1 MKHLMLAL
9 LCSMG
14 LVATAS
20 AAVPEAE
27 LLAPIHQFIDSFNKG
42 DSAAA
47 EAANV
52 STGIIII
59 DEVAPYLWQ
68 GPGAFKAWAKDLNTH
83 DKNAG
88 MTGQQVTLGK
98 VSLTES
104 TGDNAYVA
112 IAAVYSYKQNGVAMN
127 EPAHM
132 TFALRKAT
140 GGWKIAAWTWTASKA
155 QKAK

>member
-9 LCSMG
+9 FCSVG

-20 AAVPEAE
+20 AATPEAE
-27 LLAPIHQFIDSFNKG
+27 LLAPIHKFVDSFNKG

-47 EAANV
+47 EAAHV
-52 STGIIII
+52 STGVIII
-59 DEVAPYLWQ
+59 DEVPPYLWQ
-68 GPGAFKAWAKDLNTH
+68 GPGAFKAWAKDLDTH

-88 MTGQQVTLGK
+88 MTDQQVTLGT

-112 IAAVYSYKQNGVAMN
+112 IAAVYSYKQKGVTMN

-140 GGWKIAAWTWTASKA
+140 DGWKIAAWTWTGSKS